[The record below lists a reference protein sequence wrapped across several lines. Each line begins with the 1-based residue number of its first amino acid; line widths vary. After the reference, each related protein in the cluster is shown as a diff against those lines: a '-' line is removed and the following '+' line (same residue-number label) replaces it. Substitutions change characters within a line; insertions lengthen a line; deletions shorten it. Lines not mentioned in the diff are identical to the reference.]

1 MGTGPGGEGGSG
13 VKERKEARPGIAV
26 PKRAAE
32 TGTACETASSSA
44 NYHTTAAEGRQIK
57 ISDYLA
63 HGAEHAVPRRH
74 LRQMTGLSDRD
85 LRRRNELERREG
97 SAICSDNLTGY
108 YLAADDEE
116 RKRFVNSMLHRA
128 AEIARTAA
136 AIEGADIDWI

>member
-1 MGTGPGGEGGSG
+1 M
-13 VKERKEARPGIAV
+13 KERKEARPGIAV

-74 LRQMTGLSDRD
+74 LRQMTGLSDRGV
-85 LRRRNELERREG
+85 RRRIQEERLAG
-97 SAICSDNLTGY
+97 TPILSSNDAGGY
-108 YLAADDEE
+108 YLTENQAELE
-116 RKRFVNSMLHRA
+116 HFVRSMRSRA
-128 AEIARTAA
+128 REIEAVAA
-136 AIEGADIDWI
+136 AVEVNV